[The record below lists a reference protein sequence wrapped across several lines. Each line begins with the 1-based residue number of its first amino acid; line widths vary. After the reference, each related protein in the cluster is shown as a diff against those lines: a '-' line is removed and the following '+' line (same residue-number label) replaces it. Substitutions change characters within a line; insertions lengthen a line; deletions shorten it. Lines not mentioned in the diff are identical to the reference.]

1 MFNNSNYIQNKNEN
15 EKEKEKERE
24 KENKKTIVIDETS
37 ICIPR
42 VLKHISNDFIVD
54 LFQNKICLGIV
65 KRVDIVLNNNNNQF
79 NKVFIHFESWHN
91 HEIATSVKNKLL
103 HDTTIKI
110 VYNYPWFWKCILNKH
125 ERKIL

>member
-1 MFNNSNYIQNKNEN
+1 MLNNSNYIQNKNGE
-15 EKEKEKERE
+15 E
-24 KENKKTIVIDETS
+24 KTIVIDETS

-54 LFQNKICLGIV
+54 IFQNKINLGIV
-65 KRVDIVLNNNNNQF
+65 KRVDIILNNNTNQF

-91 HEIATSVKNKLL
+91 HETATSVKNKLL

-110 VYNYPWFWKCILNKH
+110 VYNYPWFWKCTLNKNG
-125 ERKIL
+125 RKSYK